1 MIKVFKKEAMFYSFD
16 NCVQIQIVYKWM
28 LYTCTYS
35 ICLFQKALELLCN
48 IFLNFAVIEPG
59 LVRKSDHLINVTIV
73 VMEAV
78 PIVG

>member
-16 NCVQIQIVYKWM
+16 NCLQIQIV

>member
-1 MIKVFKKEAMFYSFD
+1 MFTALIFMYGT
-16 NCVQIQIVYKWM
+16 YM
-28 LYTCTYS
+28 YTCFIHVFS

-78 PIVG
+78 PLVG

>member
-16 NCVQIQIVYKWM
+16 NCLQIQIV
-28 LYTCTYS
+28 LYTCTCTYS